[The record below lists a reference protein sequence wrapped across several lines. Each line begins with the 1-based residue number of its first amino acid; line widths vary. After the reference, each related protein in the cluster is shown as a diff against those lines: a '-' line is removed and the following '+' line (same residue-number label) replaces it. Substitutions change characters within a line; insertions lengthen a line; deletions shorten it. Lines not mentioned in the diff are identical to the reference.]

1 MAQLNA
7 QDINEEVNEQ
17 VNQEVKEKV
26 VYNFV
31 KRIMDIVG
39 SIVGLILLSP
49 VFLILFILVK
59 IDSRGPVFFS
69 HARLGYKGNIIKIY
83 KFRSMVINAE
93 EMLRNLTPEQKE
105 EFEKNFKLEDD
116 PRITKMG
123 NILRKTSLDEL
134 PQLVN
139 ILKGELSIV
148 GPRPIVEKEIELYGK
163 YGAKLLTVKPGLT
176 GNWQANGRSDTTYD
190 ERVQLDMD
198 YIDNRSIWMD
208 IKIIFKTFIAVF
220 KREGAR

>member
-1 MAQLNA
+1 MS
-7 QDINEEVNEQ
+7 EVQTHNMQ
-17 VNQEVKEKV
+17 VTIKENIKEKGFL
-26 VYNFV
+26 YNFT
-31 KRIMDIVG
+31 KRLMDIIG
-39 SIVGLILLSP
+39 AAVGLVLLSP
-49 VFLILFILVK
+49 VFLILAILVK
-59 IDSRGPVFFS
+59 LDSKGPVFFA
-69 HARLGYKGNIIKIY
+69 HKRLGHRGKIIKIY

-93 EMLRNLTPEQKE
+93 ELLNNLTPEQKK
-105 EFEKNFKLEDD
+105 EFDENFKLEND

-123 NILRKTSLDEL
+123 DFLRRTSLDEL

-139 ILKGELSIV
+139 ILQGDLSIV

-163 YGAKLLTVKPGLT
+163 YGKKFLSVKPGLT

-198 YIDNRSIWMD
+198 YIDKRTIWMD
-208 IKIIFKTFIAVF
+208 IAIILKTAVVVF